1 MIAQFGGQTAINLA
15 APLERAGAPV
25 IGSSV
30 RTIDLAEDRR
40 KFELFLDGLG
50 IPQPPGA
57 GVTSVRDALTVAQ
70 HIGYPVLVRPSY
82 VLGGRA
88 MEIITG
94 PQDLERYLRTVTPP
108 TEKLPVLVD
117 KYLQGKEVEVDAISD
132 GESTLIPGIM
142 EHIERAGVH
151 SGDSFAVYPG
161 INLTEENVE
170 QLVDYSHRIA
180 TGLEVRGLVN
190 IQYVIFQ
197 GQVYVLE
204 VNPRSS
210 RTVPFLSK
218 VTGVPMVRLATHI
231 QLGKTLRELGYP
243 GGLWPKQRL
252 VAVKAPVFSMS
263 KLVGVDTYLGTG
275 DEVHRGGDG
284 NRPHLRPRPVQGD
297 ARRGDQSHAGG
308 AAAVHRR
315 PGQGRRR
322 AGDQAVRRRG
332 YSLIATPGTAALI
345 ASLGLPVRKVGK
357 LSDGDS
363 AITDLIREGQVHLVI
378 NTVTGGRPVLQDGFE
393 IRRAAVESR
402 IPCLTSLD
410 TANALAASLTI
421 ADGQYEVL
429 PITEYTRP
437 PALT

>member
-1 MIAQFGGQTAINLA
+1 
-15 APLERAGAPV
+15 
-25 IGSSV
+25 
-30 RTIDLAEDRR
+30 
-40 KFELFLDGLG
+40 
-50 IPQPPGA
+50 
-57 GVTSVRDALTVAQ
+57 
-70 HIGYPVLVRPSY
+70 
-82 VLGGRA
+82 
-88 MEIITG
+88 
-94 PQDLERYLRTVTPP
+94 
-108 TEKLPVLVD
+108 
-117 KYLQGKEVEVDAISD
+117 
-132 GESTLIPGIM
+132 M

-243 GGLWPKQRL
+243 GGLWPRQRL

-263 KLVGVDTYLGTG
+263 KLVGVDTYLGPEMKSTG
-275 DEVHRGGDG
+275 EVMGIDRTFAPALYKAMLAAGINPTPGGLLLSIAD
-284 NRPHLRPRPVQGD
+284 RDKDAAVPVIKQF
-297 ARRGDQSHAGG
+297 
-308 AAAVHRR
+308 AAA
-315 PGQGRRR
+315 
-322 AGDQAVRRRG
+322 G

-437 PALT
+437 SLT

>member
-94 PQDLERYLRTVTPP
+94 PQDLERYLHTVTPP

-243 GGLWPKQRL
+243 GGLWPRQRL

-263 KLVGVDTYLGTG
+263 KLVGVDTYLGPEMKSTG
-275 DEVHRGGDG
+275 EVMGIDRTFAPALYKAMLAAGINPTPGGLLLSIAD
-284 NRPHLRPRPVQGD
+284 RDKDAAVPVIKQF
-297 ARRGDQSHAGG
+297 
-308 AAAVHRR
+308 AAA
-315 PGQGRRR
+315 
-322 AGDQAVRRRG
+322 G

-429 PITEYTRP
+429 PITEYTRSP
-437 PALT
+437 G